1 MKKRDSHAKIEG
13 VVVPAF
19 SDLNRILEFGRE
31 LQNKDQVVLD
41 FSEVGFARPTG
52 MLLLSSII
60 AEAVDEEK
68 IVANIGATAND
79 YAANMG
85 FYEAC
90 KIDVPKGNA
99 PGGATYYP
107 ITIHSVVEAQEA
119 AAEKGVPIGEHVNFM
134 VGRLAYL
141 ITREAR
147 GNLGVSETLCMRLSP
162 RGFDG
167 SSVEPFWV

>member
-1 MKKRDSHAKIEG
+1 MIEG

-19 SDLNRILEFGRE
+19 SDLNGILEFGRE

-41 FSEVGFARPTG
+41 FTEVGFARPTG

-60 AEAVDEEK
+60 AESVDEEK

-90 KIDVPKGNA
+90 KIDVPRGNA

-119 AAEKGVPIGEHVNFM
+119 AAKK
-134 VGRLAYL
+134 
-141 ITREAR
+141 
-147 GNLGVSETLCMRLSP
+147 
-162 RGFDG
+162 
-167 SSVEPFWV
+167 